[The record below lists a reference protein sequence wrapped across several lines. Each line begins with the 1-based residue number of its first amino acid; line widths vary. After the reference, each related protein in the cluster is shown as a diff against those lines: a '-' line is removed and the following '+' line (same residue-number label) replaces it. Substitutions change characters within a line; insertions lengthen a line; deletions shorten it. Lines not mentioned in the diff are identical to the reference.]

1 MKLLLLLASTLLPN
15 TISQELCSCS
25 PTQYTF
31 RLELTS
37 NCDTSTISDETDGI
51 NGSLCFFGDATGLE
65 SILPGDMVL
74 GGKGGVGPITKSGY
88 RIFPRGVR
96 RRLQSSSAP
105 VLPITEVTSI
115 LFLEVDTSPEFNIIN
130 QDSTYFSSNLS
141 DGSLVTYDSVSKKL
155 DYTVPLEDQMD
166 LVPGGV
172 VIVLFG
178 TDEEGNT
185 VQNTVAW
192 DYSGTCEGEPLKEG
206 DTIGWIVLVS
216 STFWL
221 PYFQAFPMF

>member
-1 MKLLLLLASTLLPN
+1 MKFLLLIISTLLPK
-15 TISQELCSCS
+15 TVSQELCSCS

-31 RLELTS
+31 LLDLAY
-37 NCDTSTISDETDGI
+37 NCITTTISDETDGI
-51 NGSLCFFGDATGLE
+51 DGSLCYFGDANGLE
-65 SILPGDMVL
+65 SSIL
-74 GGKGGVGPITKSGY
+74 PITKSGY
-88 RIFPRGVR
+88 RIFPQDR

-105 VLPITEVTSI
+105 AVPIVEVTSI
-115 LFLEVDTSPEFNIIN
+115 LFLEVDTSPELNIIN

-141 DGSLVTYDSVSKKL
+141 DGSLITYDSVSKKL

-192 DYSGTCEGEPLKEG
+192 DYGGTCESEPLQNG

-216 STFWL
+216 
-221 PYFQAFPMF
+221 

>member
-1 MKLLLLLASTLLPN
+1 MKFLLLIASTLLPK
-15 TISQELCSCS
+15 TVCQELCSCS

-31 RLELTS
+31 LLDLAY
-37 NCDTSTISDETDGI
+37 NCITSTISDETDGI
-51 NGSLCFFGDATGLE
+51 DGSLCYFGDANGLE

-88 RIFPRGVR
+88 RIFPQDR

-105 VLPITEVTSI
+105 AVPIVEVTSI
-115 LFLEVDTSPEFNIIN
+115 LFLEVDTSPELNIIN

-141 DGSLVTYDSVSKKL
+141 DGSLITYDSISKKL

-172 VIVLFG
+172 VIVFFG

-192 DYSGTCEGEPLKEG
+192 DYGGTCESEPLQNG

-216 STFWL
+216 
-221 PYFQAFPMF
+221 